1 MHVCCDKSSSPLAPP
16 LLARPAG
23 VVVALAHA
31 QLVVLR
37 SAPLR
42 LVPILA
48 LLTETNRASQSAKHE
63 NVEFRKKRR
72 HGVWSHLRSSSPA
85 NSSSLSSSSAS
96 LKSSSELD

>member
-1 MHVCCDKSSSPLAPP
+1 MFVATNNSSSQLAPP

-42 LVPILA
+42 LVPVLA
-48 LLTETNRASQSAKHE
+48 LLTATNRASQSAKHE
-63 NVEFRKKRR
+63 NELNRKKRR
-72 HGVWSHLRSSSPA
+72 HEFGRT
-85 NSSSLSSSSAS
+85 
-96 LKSSSELD
+96 

>member
-1 MHVCCDKSSSPLAPP
+1 MCIVNGSLEYVPRPKPLLAPP

-37 SAPLR
+37 SAALR

-48 LLTETNRASQSAKHE
+48 LLTETNRASQSAKHKNE
-63 NVEFRKKRR
+63 SSFE
-72 HGVWSHLRSSSPA
+72 RSA
-85 NSSSLSSSSAS
+85 
-96 LKSSSELD
+96 DTGFGRT

>member
-1 MHVCCDKSSSPLAPP
+1 MIGAVFVQTLERQMHVCCDNSSSPLAPP

-37 SAPLR
+37 SAALR

-63 NVEFRKKRR
+63 KELNRKKRR
-72 HGVWSHLRSSSPA
+72 HEFGRT
-85 NSSSLSSSSAS
+85 
-96 LKSSSELD
+96 